1 LKSNILTLSEELKKG
16 FDEETKAYNDDEKKI
31 EAERKYK
38 VECITVKTLKHAHHH
53 NMNCSF
59 EQLFKVTQDGKNKEF
74 RVAEKFLKEIVEELI
89 IKRYCER
96 IEGQRNVFRY
106 IA

>member
-38 VECITVKTLKHAHHH
+38 V
-53 NMNCSF
+53 
-59 EQLFKVTQDGKNKEF
+59 
-74 RVAEKFLKEIVEELI
+74 
-89 IKRYCER
+89 
-96 IEGQRNVFRY
+96 
-106 IA
+106 

>member
-1 LKSNILTLSEELKKG
+1 
-16 FDEETKAYNDDEKKI
+16 
-31 EAERKYK
+31 
-38 VECITVKTLKHAHHH
+38 
-53 NMNCSF
+53 
-59 EQLFKVTQDGKNKEF
+59 VTQDGKNKEF
-74 RVAEKFLKEIVEELI
+74 RVTEKFLKEIVEELI